1 MILRQARIFVSIG
14 LILITGS
21 AIAQTKTVT
30 VKPPTIPC
38 VDAVTGAVKIKNK
51 CNTKIGEYVLNVAQ
65 LLSAIP
71 DSAQGPQGPKGDKG
85 DKGDPG
91 VPGANGNPGTPGA
104 NGSPGAQ
111 GPQGPMGAGFDV
123 TQCGVTSR
131 TAIQSNP
138 NVDIFTVEALCP
150 VGTFLLNHGTSST
163 SDVVDQGTSLIFDGP
178 IPIGVNYNSGRLA
191 PLSTFAWSA
200 GVALVCCP
208 IQ

>member
-21 AIAQTKTVT
+21 AIAQTKTV
-30 VKPPTIPC
+30 KAPTIPC

-71 DSAQGPQGPKGDKG
+71 DSAQGPQGPQGPKGDKG

-91 VPGANGNPGTPGA
+91 AT
-104 NGSPGAQ
+104 
-111 GPQGPMGAGFDV
+111 
-123 TQCGVTSR
+123 VTSQCTR
-131 TAIQSNP
+131 MAR
-138 NVDIFTVEALCP
+138 VEETITGSLSFKTICPDGFFVREHGYSAYSPDGSVALA
-150 VGTFLLNHGTSST
+150 FLSKN
-163 SDVVDQGTSLIFDGP
+163 DLIFNTSNVNDAN
-178 IPIGVNYNSGRLA
+178 PIGVEIQAQRLYGLPA
-191 PLSTFAWSA
+191 SWDSYMLF
-200 GVALVCCP
+200 VNLVCCP